1 MTSHSYPADCL
12 KTNLRKFAALWAKK
26 GQKAGVFLHPMSS
39 KMKPAKEIKRGEKE
53 RARRKK
59 GREERIKATVV
70 LLVFIMATFDGRVL
84 FGDNVFK
91 NLA

>member
-1 MTSHSYPADCL
+1 M
-12 KTNLRKFAALWAKK
+12 
-26 GQKAGVFLHPMSS
+26 HPMSS
-39 KMKPAKEIKRGEKE
+39 KIKPAKETETGEKE
-53 RARRKK
+53 RARKKK

-70 LLVFIMATFDGRVL
+70 LLVFIMATFDGRVF

>member
-1 MTSHSYPADCL
+1 M
-12 KTNLRKFAALWAKK
+12 
-26 GQKAGVFLHPMSS
+26 HPMSS
-39 KMKPAKEIKRGEKE
+39 KIKPAKEIKTGEKE
-53 RARRKK
+53 RARKKK
-59 GREERIKATVV
+59 GREERMKATVV

>member
-1 MTSHSYPADCL
+1 MAPHSYPADCL
-12 KTNLRKFAALWAKK
+12 KTNLRNFAALWAKK
-26 GQKAGVFLHPMSS
+26 GQKAGFLHPMSS
-39 KMKPAKEIKRGEKE
+39 KIKAAKETETGEKE
-53 RARRKK
+53 RARKKK